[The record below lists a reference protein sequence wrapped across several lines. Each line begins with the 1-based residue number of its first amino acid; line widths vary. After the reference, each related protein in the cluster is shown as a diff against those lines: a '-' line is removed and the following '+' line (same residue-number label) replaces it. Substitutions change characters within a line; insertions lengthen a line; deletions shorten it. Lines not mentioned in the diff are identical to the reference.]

1 MTFALGGD
9 RIMIERSDVEGIAIL
24 KLARGKANAMDI
36 ELCQAVIDAFRSL
49 QTSLA
54 KAVILS
60 GEGGMFSAG
69 VDLIRT
75 SAGGPDYVRKFLPV
89 LNAMFDAVFHFPRPV
104 IAAVNGHAIAGGCV
118 LACCADY
125 RVMAQ
130 GNGRIGITELL
141 VGLPFPALAFEV
153 MRFATTPRFFPQAVY
168 GGQTHLSDGG
178 LERGWIHEVVPA
190 TELIDR
196 ALAVARGLAAL
207 PAITFATTKRQLHA
221 DVLARMEK
229 DGAATDAAVIDVWAS
244 SEAQGR
250 IRDYVARTL
259 KK

>member
-1 MTFALGGD
+1 
-9 RIMIERSDVEGIAIL
+9 MIERSDMDGIAIL
-24 KLARGKANAMDI
+24 RLSHGKANAMDV
-36 ELCQAVIDAFRSL
+36 ELCQAVIDALGSL
-49 QTSLA
+49 QSSSA
-54 KAVILS
+54 KAVILT
-60 GEGGMFSAG
+60 GQGAMFSAG

-75 SAGGPDYVRKFLPV
+75 NAGGPDYVRKFLPV

-153 MRFATTPRFFPQAVY
+153 MRLATTPRFFPQAVY
-168 GGQTHLSDGG
+168 AGETHLSDGG
-178 LERGWIHEVVPA
+178 LERGWIHEVVPGA
-190 TELIDR
+190 QLAEK
-196 ALAVARGLAAL
+196 ALAAAQRLAAL
-207 PAITFATTKRQLHA
+207 PSVTFATTKRQMHA

-229 DGAATDAAVIDVWAS
+229 EGAAIDAAVIDIWAS
-244 SEAQGR
+244 AEAESR
-250 IRDYVARTL
+250 IRAYVARTL
-259 KK
+259 RK